1 MILDCENY
9 QTTIECVSEY
19 FNTTSD
25 EIFHTL
31 SNLSFESYQKS
42 AFKNHDDFPVYLLD
56 CLNKQ
61 FVYTQKIEYVMWFHL
76 TRTLN
81 PDSYY
86 KGIYPLNLISDSIL
100 ENCYSLVADKVS
112 LREWKKICDTGSG
125 GDLTW
130 IYKMKRE
137 NKIHYGPYAMLVKEA
152 AYCYDDIGNHDYL
165 SLPELI
171 EDLGRGMD
179 KICGINLIEEYRN
192 SSVPTIVKFKL
203 LPEIGAVN
211 LRDDDYIEIAIS
223 YLHTKIHNK
232 EMGMNDNICFN
243 GEGMVIPA
251 ENIVYVEVQDDKL
264 CRQNNYC
271 AVDLY

>member
-1 MILDCENY
+1 MILDCDNY

-19 FNTTSD
+19 FNTTSE

-42 AFKNHDDFPVYLLD
+42 AFKHHDDFSFYLLD

-76 TRTLN
+76 TRALN

-100 ENCYSLVADKVS
+100 ENCYSLVEDNVS
-112 LREWKKICDTGSG
+112 LHEWKKICEMGSG

-137 NKIHYGPYAMLVKEA
+137 NKIHFGPYAMLVKEA
-152 AYCYDDIGNHDYL
+152 AYCFDDIGNHDYL

-179 KICGINLIEEYRN
+179 KIYGINLIEIYRRN
-192 SSVPTIVKFKL
+192 SVPLIVKFKM
-203 LPEIGAVN
+203 PPQNEFDN
-211 LRDDDYIEIAIS
+211 RTDDDYIEIAIS
-223 YLHTKIHNK
+223 YLHTKIHND
-232 EMGMNDNICFN
+232 EMGLNDNTCFN
-243 GEGMVIPA
+243 GEGNVIPA
-251 ENIVYVEVQDDKL
+251 ENIVYVEIQDDAR
-264 CRQNNYC
+264 CRQNNYL
-271 AVDLY
+271 ADDLY

>member
-1 MILDCENY
+1 
-9 QTTIECVSEY
+9 S
-19 FNTTSD
+19 
-25 EIFHTL
+25 
-31 SNLSFESYQKS
+31 
-42 AFKNHDDFPVYLLD
+42 DDFPVYLLD

-112 LREWKKICDTGSG
+112 LREWKKICETGSG

-137 NKIHYGPYAMLVKEA
+137 NKIHFGPYAMLVKEA
-152 AYCYDDIGNHDYL
+152 AYCYDNIGNHDYL

-179 KICGINLIEEYRN
+179 EIYGINLIEEYRRK
-192 SSVPTIVKFKL
+192 SVPTIIKFKM
-203 LPEIGAVN
+203 PPQN
-211 LRDDDYIEIAIS
+211 KFDNRTDDDYIETAIS
-223 YLHTKIHNK
+223 YLHTKIHNE
-232 EMGMNDNICFN
+232 EMSLNDSTCFN
-243 GEGMVIPA
+243 GEGIVIPA
-251 ENIVYVEVQDDKL
+251 ENIIYVEVQDNERCK
-264 CRQNNYC
+264 QNNYH
-271 AVDLY
+271 ADDLC